1 MYWKTEPILDGLEIT
16 DQMLPPTVS
25 GPGCGLQHRS
35 IPEADPLENTVSVA
49 AVKKLLQDDDDAF
62 PEGGPTSMVLVDPE
76 QLVKLSDRTM
86 GDLLNWLAREQM
98 MDRDDVPFTTV
109 PFRPTGVGAAQ
120 VAMSFFSGR
129 AGPAHRRLLIIHMTE
144 QIGRV
149 LDLLIGVAIVV
160 FLILVVQGI
169 RFFIQAMYDARYGRI
184 EMDEG
189 PDSPTSVADF

>member
-1 MYWKTEPILDGLEIT
+1 
-16 DQMLPPTVS
+16 
-25 GPGCGLQHRS
+25 
-35 IPEADPLENTVSVA
+35 
-49 AVKKLLQDDDDAF
+49 
-62 PEGGPTSMVLVDPE
+62 
-76 QLVKLSDRTM
+76 
-86 GDLLNWLAREQM
+86 
-98 MDRDDVPFTTV
+98 
-109 PFRPTGVGAAQ
+109 
-120 VAMSFFSGR
+120 
-129 AGPAHRRLLIIHMTE
+129 MTE